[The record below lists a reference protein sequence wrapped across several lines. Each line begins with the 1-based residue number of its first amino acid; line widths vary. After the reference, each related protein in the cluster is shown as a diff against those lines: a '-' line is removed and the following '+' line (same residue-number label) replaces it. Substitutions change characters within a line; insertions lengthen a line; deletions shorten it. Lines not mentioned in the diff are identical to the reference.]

1 MPPKKKNQS
10 SSLLK
15 TIHGFK
21 SRYVN
26 FRSRVDSMKK
36 QKEDAL
42 AQHNV
47 IPQEPKD
54 KMYVDLNPISVAK
67 SAAMVLLMV
76 ALFYF
81 LFEIRSLLV
90 MLFVSFLFAAALDPL
105 VDIMQKKGFPRSI
118 AVIIIY
124 LVAIVMSAWFVTNLV
139 TLLAEQVIEIAKNI
153 TTIVTNITKG
163 NINTLPFAD
172 QLRPYFDQFYQT
184 LDLQTAAN
192 QIQNALQLVG
202 SQLLGISIGLINF
215 VLVLVLTFFMTVEE
229 KAIEEFVRSLFP
241 SRYSRYIST
250 RLEAVKDQVGYW
262 LRGQLLVSVICGVL
276 TYIPLA
282 LLGVNY
288 ALTLSVIAAISMVI
302 PVIGR
307 VFAWLLAFPIVF
319 NQSPTL
325 SLWMTVVYFV
335 LQQIELNF
343 IIPYVMN
350 RAVGLSPIILMIAMM
365 IGGQYLGILGLVLS
379 IPVATTA
386 AIFVKDYASRSK

>member
-1 MPPKKKNQS
+1 MPPKKKKQS
-10 SSLLK
+10 SLSHAIRGVR
-15 TIHGFK
+15 T
-21 SRYVN
+21 RYVN
-26 FRSRVDSMKK
+26 FRLRVDDMKK
-36 QKEDAL
+36 QKENAL
-42 AQHNV
+42 LQHNV
-47 IPQEPKD
+47 IPSEPKD
-54 KMYVDLNPISVAK
+54 RMFVDLNPMSVAK

-105 VDIMQKKGFPRSI
+105 VDIMQKKGLPRSVS
-118 AVIIIY
+118 VIIIY
-124 LVAIVMSAWFVTNLV
+124 LIAIVMSAWFVTNLV
-139 TLLAEQVIEIAKNI
+139 TLLAEQVFEIAKNI
-153 TTIVTNITKG
+153 STIVTNITKG
-163 NINTLPFAD
+163 NMNTLPFAD
-172 QLRPYFDQFYQT
+172 QLKPYFDQFYQT
-184 LDLQTAAN
+184 LDLQAAAN

-262 LRGQLLVSVICGVL
+262 LRGQVLVSVVCGVL

-282 LLGVNY
+282 VLGINY
-288 ALTLSVIAAISMVI
+288 ALTLSVIAAIAMVI

-335 LQQIELNF
+335 LQQVELNF

-365 IGGQYLGILGLVLS
+365 IGGQYLGILGLILS

-386 AIFVKDYASRSK
+386 AIFVKDYATRAK

>member
-1 MPPKKKNQS
+1 MPPKKKKQS
-10 SSLLK
+10 SLSHAIRGVR
-15 TIHGFK
+15 T
-21 SRYVN
+21 RYVN
-26 FRSRVDSMKK
+26 FRLRVDDMKK
-36 QKEDAL
+36 QKENAL
-42 AQHNV
+42 LQHNV
-47 IPQEPKD
+47 IPSEPKD
-54 KMYVDLNPISVAK
+54 RMFVDLNPMSVAK

-105 VDIMQKKGFPRSI
+105 VDIMQKKGLPRSVS
-118 AVIIIY
+118 VIIIY
-124 LVAIVMSAWFVTNLV
+124 LIAIVMSAWFVTNLV
-139 TLLAEQVIEIAKNI
+139 TLLAEQVFEIAKNI
-153 TTIVTNITKG
+153 STIVTNITKG
-163 NINTLPFAD
+163 NMNTLPFAD
-172 QLRPYFDQFYQT
+172 QLKPYFDQFYQT
-184 LDLQTAAN
+184 LDLQAAAN

-262 LRGQLLVSVICGVL
+262 LRGQVLVSVVCGVL

-282 LLGVNY
+282 LLGINY
-288 ALTLSVIAAISMVI
+288 ALTLSVIAAIAMVI

-335 LQQIELNF
+335 LQQVELNF

-365 IGGQYLGILGLVLS
+365 IGGQYLGILGLILS

-386 AIFVKDYASRSK
+386 AIFVKDYATRAK

>member
-10 SSLLK
+10 SLSQAIRGVK
-15 TIHGFK
+15 N
-21 SRYVN
+21 RYVT
-26 FRSRVDSMKK
+26 FRSRVESMKK

-42 AQHNV
+42 LQHNV
-47 IPQEPKD
+47 IPKETKD
-54 KMYVDLNPISVAK
+54 RMFVDLNPISVAK

-76 ALFYF
+76 VLFYF
-81 LFEIRSLLV
+81 LFEIRSLLL

-105 VDIMQKKGFPRSI
+105 VDMMQKKGLPRSLS
-118 AVIIIY
+118 VIIIY
-124 LVAIVMSAWFVTNLV
+124 LLAIAMSAWFVTNLV

-163 NINTLPFAD
+163 NVNSLPFAE

-262 LRGQLLVSVICGVL
+262 LRGQLLVSVICGIL

-288 ALTLSVIAAISMVI
+288 ALTLSVIAAHAMVI

-325 SLWMTVVYFV
+325 ALWMSVVYFV
-335 LQQIELNF
+335 LQQVELNL

-365 IGGQYLGILGLVLS
+365 IGGQYLGILGLILS

-386 AIFVKDYASRSK
+386 AIFVKDYATREK

>member
-10 SSLLK
+10 SLSQAIRGVK
-15 TIHGFK
+15 N
-21 SRYVN
+21 RYVT

-42 AQHNV
+42 LQHNV
-47 IPQEPKD
+47 IPKETKD
-54 KMYVDLNPISVAK
+54 RMFVDLNPISVAK

-76 ALFYF
+76 VLFYF
-81 LFEIRSLLV
+81 LFEIRSLLL

-105 VDIMQKKGFPRSI
+105 VDMMQKKGLPRSLS
-118 AVIIIY
+118 VIIIY
-124 LVAIVMSAWFVTNLV
+124 LLAIAMSAWFVTNLV

-163 NINTLPFAD
+163 NVNSLPFAE

-262 LRGQLLVSVICGVL
+262 LRGQLLVSVICGIL

-288 ALTLSVIAAISMVI
+288 ALTLSVIAAIAMVI

-325 SLWMTVVYFV
+325 ALWMSVVYFV
-335 LQQIELNF
+335 LQQVELNL

-365 IGGQYLGILGLVLS
+365 IGGQYLGILGLILS

-386 AIFVKDYASRSK
+386 AIFVKDYATREK

>member
-1 MPPKKKNQS
+1 
-10 SSLLK
+10 
-15 TIHGFK
+15 
-21 SRYVN
+21 
-26 FRSRVDSMKK
+26 
-36 QKEDAL
+36 
-42 AQHNV
+42 
-47 IPQEPKD
+47 
-54 KMYVDLNPISVAK
+54 
-67 SAAMVLLMV
+67 
-76 ALFYF
+76 
-81 LFEIRSLLV
+81 
-90 MLFVSFLFAAALDPL
+90 
-105 VDIMQKKGFPRSI
+105 
-118 AVIIIY
+118 
-124 LVAIVMSAWFVTNLV
+124 
-139 TLLAEQVIEIAKNI
+139 
-153 TTIVTNITKG
+153 
-163 NINTLPFAD
+163 
-172 QLRPYFDQFYQT
+172 
-184 LDLQTAAN
+184 
-192 QIQNALQLVG
+192 
-202 SQLLGISIGLINF
+202 
-215 VLVLVLTFFMTVEE
+215 
-229 KAIEEFVRSLFP
+229 
-241 SRYSRYIST
+241 
-250 RLEAVKDQVGYW
+250 LEAVKDQVGYW
-262 LRGQLLVSVICGVL
+262 LRGQFLVSVICGVL

>member
-10 SSLLK
+10 SLSQA
-15 TIHGFK
+15 IHSVK
-21 SRYVN
+21 NRYVN
-26 FRSRVDSMKK
+26 FRSRVDDLKK
-36 QKEDAL
+36 QKESAL

-47 IPQEPKD
+47 IPKEPQD
-54 KMYVDLNPISVAK
+54 RMFVDLNPVSVAK

-81 LFEIRSLLV
+81 LFEIRSLLL

-105 VDIMQKKGFPRSI
+105 VDMMQKKGLPRSLS
-118 AVIIIY
+118 VIIIY
-124 LVAIVMSAWFVTNLV
+124 LLAIAMSAWFVTNLV

-262 LRGQLLVSVICGVL
+262 LRGQLLVSVICGIL

-288 ALTLSVIAAISMVI
+288 ALTLSVIAAIAMVI

-325 SLWMTVVYFV
+325 ALWMSVVYFV
-335 LQQIELNF
+335 LQQVELNL
-343 IIPYVMN
+343 IIPYIMN

-365 IGGQYLGILGLVLS
+365 IGGQYLGILGLILS

-386 AIFVKDYASRSK
+386 AIFVKDYATRAK

>member
-1 MPPKKKNQS
+1 
-10 SSLLK
+10 
-15 TIHGFK
+15 
-21 SRYVN
+21 
-26 FRSRVDSMKK
+26 
-36 QKEDAL
+36 
-42 AQHNV
+42 
-47 IPQEPKD
+47 
-54 KMYVDLNPISVAK
+54 
-67 SAAMVLLMV
+67 
-76 ALFYF
+76 
-81 LFEIRSLLV
+81 
-90 MLFVSFLFAAALDPL
+90 
-105 VDIMQKKGFPRSI
+105 MQKKGLPRSLS
-118 AVIIIY
+118 VIIIY
-124 LVAIVMSAWFVTNLV
+124 LLAIAMSAWFVTNLV

-163 NINTLPFAD
+163 NVNSLPFAE

-262 LRGQLLVSVICGVL
+262 LRGQLLVSVICGIL

-288 ALTLSVIAAISMVI
+288 ALTLSVIAAIAMVI

-325 SLWMTVVYFV
+325 ALWMSVVYFV
-335 LQQIELNF
+335 LQQVELNL

-365 IGGQYLGILGLVLS
+365 IGGQYLGILGLILS

-386 AIFVKDYASRSK
+386 AIFVKDYATREK

>member
-1 MPPKKKNQS
+1 MPPKKKNQ

-21 SRYVN
+21 NRYVN

>member
-1 MPPKKKNQS
+1 MPPKKKKQS
-10 SSLLK
+10 SLSHAIRGVR
-15 TIHGFK
+15 T
-21 SRYVN
+21 RYVN
-26 FRSRVDSMKK
+26 FRLRVDDMKK
-36 QKEDAL
+36 QKENAL
-42 AQHNV
+42 LQHNV
-47 IPQEPKD
+47 IPSEPKD
-54 KMYVDLNPISVAK
+54 RMFVDLNPMSVAK

-105 VDIMQKKGFPRSI
+105 VDIMQKKGLPRSLS
-118 AVIIIY
+118 VIIIY

-139 TLLAEQVIEIAKNI
+139 TLLAEQVFEIAKNI
-153 TTIVTNITKG
+153 STIVTNITKG
-163 NINTLPFAD
+163 NMNLLPFAD
-172 QLRPYFDQFYQT
+172 QLKPYFDQFYQT
-184 LDLQTAAN
+184 LDLQAAAN

-262 LRGQLLVSVICGVL
+262 LRGQVLVSVVCGVL

-282 LLGVNY
+282 LLGINY
-288 ALTLSVIAAISMVI
+288 ALTLSVIAAIAMVI

-335 LQQIELNF
+335 LQQVELNF

-365 IGGQYLGILGLVLS
+365 IGGQYLGILGLILS

-386 AIFVKDYASRSK
+386 AIFVKDYATRAK

>member
-1 MPPKKKNQS
+1 
-10 SSLLK
+10 
-15 TIHGFK
+15 
-21 SRYVN
+21 
-26 FRSRVDSMKK
+26 MKK

-42 AQHNV
+42 LQHNV
-47 IPQEPKD
+47 IPKETKD
-54 KMYVDLNPISVAK
+54 RMFVDLNPISVAK

-76 ALFYF
+76 VLFYF
-81 LFEIRSLLV
+81 LFEIRSLLL

-105 VDIMQKKGFPRSI
+105 VDMMQKKGLPRSLS
-118 AVIIIY
+118 VIIIY
-124 LVAIVMSAWFVTNLV
+124 LLAIAMSAWFVTNLV

-163 NINTLPFAD
+163 NVNSLPFAE

-262 LRGQLLVSVICGVL
+262 LRGQLLVSVICGIL

-288 ALTLSVIAAISMVI
+288 ALTLSVIAAIAMVI

-325 SLWMTVVYFV
+325 ALWMSVVYFV
-335 LQQIELNF
+335 LQQVELNL

-365 IGGQYLGILGLVLS
+365 IGGQYLGILGLILS

-386 AIFVKDYASRSK
+386 AIFVKDYATREK